1 VGIHPS
7 VDRIEIAKKK
17 EEKLRNQKKKMYEE
31 IFEKF
36 SIEKLKLLNETD
48 PYYKK
53 KEDAYK
59 LITSKLPML
68 AKLYLRLN

>member
-1 VGIHPS
+1 MGIHPS